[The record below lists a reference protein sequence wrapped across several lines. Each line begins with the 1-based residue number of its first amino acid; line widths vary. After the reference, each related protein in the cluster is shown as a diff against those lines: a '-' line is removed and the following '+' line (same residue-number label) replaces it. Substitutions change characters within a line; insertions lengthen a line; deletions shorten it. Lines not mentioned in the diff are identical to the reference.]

1 MSKLEVLRLCSR
13 MSTKQI
19 NDDIDTYIDVIT
31 KNANHPDQVRL
42 QRLKQE
48 AAMLAEVLL
57 RRAS

>member
-19 NDDIDTYIDVIT
+19 NDDINTYIDIIT
-31 KNANHPDQVRL
+31 KNRNHLDQVKL
-42 QRLKQE
+42 ERLKQE
-48 AAMLAEVLL
+48 AALLAEVLL

>member
-19 NDDIDTYIDVIT
+19 QSDIDTYIDIIT
-31 KNANHPDQVRL
+31 KNKSHPDQVKL
-42 QRLKQE
+42 ERLKQE
-48 AAMLAEVLL
+48 AALLAEVLL